1 MKKMNVKGARLGAKL
16 TNIAL
21 AVVLVLGMSPAS
33 KAAAVTA
40 SSDASDLAA
49 AENSLS
55 GGVLSRLL

>member
-1 MKKMNVKGARLGAKL
+1 MKGARLGAKL

-55 GGVLSRLL
+55 GGGF